1 MGDQTQKSSK
11 ISTLNPQ
18 ASNKAGGRVGR
29 QSVGFVYDNLGDK
42 IMTQAGVD
50 ITISLTVTRRIGGTE
65 VTLGASRSVT
75 VANENQR
82 RAHYDKLALMLNDQF
97 DHFIKERVIVAD
109 EVNNSPAATDAE
121 IIPADELV
129 VEIKAGKKYYAIKGG
144 RYTAHGVRV
153 WREVLEPTGLL
164 DELGD
169 KLSLTLFAWS
179 AQVERKNGSLKVVK
193 LWEAAKQR

>member
-1 MGDQTQKSSK
+1 
-11 ISTLNPQ
+11 
-18 ASNKAGGRVGR
+18 
-29 QSVGFVYDNLGDK
+29 
-42 IMTQAGVD
+42 MTQTGVD
-50 ITISLTVTRRIGGTE
+50 ITISLTIKRKIGGTE
-65 VTLGASRSVT
+65 IVLGASRNVT

-97 DHFIKERVIVAD
+97 DHFIKERVVAVD
-109 EVNNSPAATDAE
+109 EVSSSPATDAE

-129 VEIKAGKKYYAIKGG
+129 VEIKAGKKYYAVKGG

-169 KLSLTLFAWS
+169 KLALPLFAWN
-179 AQVERKNGSLKVVK
+179 AQVERRNGSLKVTK
-193 LWEAAKQR
+193 LWEDIKR